1 MTLPDHFSGEDAA
14 ATERPPARVRSNAFT
29 LIEML
34 VVVGII
40 GILASMLLP
49 ALARAKA
56 KANATK
62 CLNHVRQLGIAT
74 TMYASDHDDELP
86 RRGRRYSN
94 TWAYALLPYYK
105 DAKILK
111 CPSDGFLE
119 NRSYLIN
126 GFNDFWEKTLSPQ
139 DYDLVMKWSYPH
151 GVKLTSIP
159 LSSDTVVFG
168 EKAKGTSHVH
178 MDLDQKG
185 RDDDTGGND
194 RNVVAHNMHGSR
206 NNGGSHFSFADGSA
220 RYLKYGGSVRP
231 INLWAVTDEW
241 RNAPV
246 TLE

>member
-1 MTLPDHFSGEDAA
+1 MTFSADIK
-14 ATERPPARVRSNAFT
+14 TERSGATSRPANAFT

-49 ALARAKA
+49 ALAKAKG
-56 KANATK
+56 KANATT
-62 CLNHVRQLGIAT
+62 CLNHVRQLGIAS

-111 CPSDGFLE
+111 CPSDAFTE

-126 GFNDFWEKTLSPQ
+126 GFNDFWEKNLTPAQ
-139 DYDLVMKWSYPH
+139 YDLVMKWAYPH
-151 GVKLTSIP
+151 GVRLTMVP
-159 LSSDTVVFG
+159 LPSDTVVFG
-168 EKAKGTSHVH
+168 EKARGTKHVH

-185 RDDDTGGND
+185 RKDEGISGND

-206 NNGGSHFSFADGSA
+206 KSGGSHFSFADGSA

-231 INLWAVTDEW
+231 VNLWATTDEW

>member
-1 MTLPDHFSGEDAA
+1 MTVQAHLEPNRGACCRA
-14 ATERPPARVRSNAFT
+14 KAFT

-62 CLNHVRQLGIAT
+62 CLNHMRQMGLAS
-74 TMYASDHDDELP
+74 TMYAGDYDDELP

-94 TWAYALLPYYK
+94 TWVYALLPYYK

-111 CPSDGFLE
+111 CPSDGFME
-119 NRSYLIN
+119 GRSYLIN
-126 GFNDFWEKTLSPQ
+126 GFNDFWEKNLPAA

-151 GVKLTSIP
+151 GMKLVSIP
-159 LSSDTVVFG
+159 LVSDTVVFG
-168 EKAKGTSHVH
+168 EKAKDTGHVH

-185 RDDDTGGND
+185 RDDEVAGND

-206 NNGGSHFSFADGSA
+206 KNGGSHFSFGDGSA

-231 INLWAVTDEW
+231 VNLWAITDEW
-241 RNAPV
+241 RGAPV
-246 TLE
+246 VLD